1 MSKIVVLDGYALN
14 PGDLSWKVLD
24 ELGECVIYDRTPPE
38 LVIERASGAEYILIN
53 KIVMSRE
60 VMSQL
65 PDLKYI
71 GVLATGY
78 NVVDIAAAAEMNITV
93 TNVPEYGTTSVAQ
106 MVFAHILNLTQH
118 IGAHSTAVKSGKWS
132 TCPDFCFWDFPLIE
146 LQGKTLGIVGY
157 GRIGRATALIA
168 QAFGMDVIVHTRHPS
183 NEIGV
188 EFVAL
193 NDLFEWSDF
202 ISLHCPLTNDNEKFV
217 NKEILSLMKPTACLI
232 NTGRGQLINE
242 ADLAEALNNGTIA
255 GAGLDVLSVEPP
267 DASNPLLSAKNCY
280 ITPHI
285 AWATKAA
292 RERLMD
298 TAVSNLKAFTSGS
311 PQNVV
316 S

>member
-14 PGDLSWKVLD
+14 PGDLSWETL
-24 ELGECVIYDRTPPE
+24 ENLGDCSIYERTPPE
-38 LVIERASGAEYILIN
+38 LVVERAEGAEYILVN
-53 KIVMSRE
+53 KVVMSRE
-60 VMSQL
+60 VMKQL
-65 PDLKYI
+65 PELKYI

-78 NVVDIAAAAEMNITV
+78 NIVDVKAAAEMNITV

-106 MVFAHILNLTQH
+106 MVFSHILNLCQH
-118 IGAHSTAVKSGKWS
+118 VGAHYDAVKNGKWS
-132 TCPDFCFWDFPLIE
+132 NSPDFCFWDYPLIE
-146 LQGKTLGIVGY
+146 LQGQTIGIVGY

-168 QAFGMDVIVHTRHPS
+168 QAFEMNVIVYTRHPS

-193 NDLFEWSDF
+193 DDLFEWSDF
-202 ISLHCPLTNDNEKFV
+202 VSLHCPLTADNEKFV
-217 NKEILSLMKPTACLI
+217 NKDMLRLMKPTACLI
-232 NTGRGQLINE
+232 NTGRGQLIDE
-242 ADLAEALNNGTIA
+242 ADLAEALNTGVIA
-255 GAGLDVLSVEPP
+255 GAGLDVLSIEPP

-292 RERLMD
+292 RERLMQ
-298 TAVSNLKAFTSGS
+298 TAVNNLKEFIAES